1 MLYLYF
7 GLSIIGCTETTEL
20 LVAEKQPVGIDG
32 ATIVSIEN
40 ELNSAYVHW
49 ENEEYDL
56 AYTALAKIN
65 TESMNTVWPILRE
78 EDANASLFLEV
89 QFGKALWATERKRS
103 IVNND
108 TARTLK
114 SNLLKELND
123 IKIVEAV
130 IPDTTDDQGEGP
142 STK

>member
-7 GLSIIGCTETTEL
+7 GLTVIGCTETTEL
-20 LVAEKQPVGIDG
+20 LVTEKQPAGIDG

-49 ENEEYDL
+49 ENEDYDL

-123 IKIVEAV
+123 IKIVEPVVPEV
-130 IPDTTDDQGEGP
+130 IGDQGEGS

>member
-7 GLSIIGCTETTEL
+7 GLIVIGCTETTQL
-20 LVAEKQPVGIDG
+20 LVAEKQPARIDG
-32 ATIVSIEN
+32 ATIVSIES

-65 TESMNTVWPILRE
+65 TESMNTIWPILRE

-123 IKIVEAV
+123 IKIVEPVTPEVAG
-130 IPDTTDDQGEGP
+130 DQPEG
-142 STK
+142 SSMK